1 MSIIL
6 APDWRDF
13 QNEGGALTPLE
24 LLFTA
29 RKFPELQVADS
40 NPAGNLGGTYEDDVI
55 ANRVLDFVAEL
66 RKAAVSVAVKN
77 DWCQTCWRESVQ
89 HGRGME
95 DAAEWTQLR
104 KQSWLSFWLPQQY
117 ALCLAGLADADGN
130 PTEQAIY
137 AGRRY

>member
-1 MSIIL
+1 MSIVL
-6 APDWRDF
+6 APDWNDF
-13 QNEGGALTPLE
+13 KNEGGSLTTLE
-24 LLFTA
+24 LLLTS
-29 RKFPELQVADS
+29 RKFPALDVADS
-40 NPAGNLGGTYEDDVI
+40 APEGNLGETYEEDVL
-55 ANRVLDFVAEL
+55 ADNVLNFVAEL
-66 RKAAVSVAVKN
+66 RRTVLDIDIKREWV
-77 DWCQTCWRESVQ
+77 QTCWRESVQ